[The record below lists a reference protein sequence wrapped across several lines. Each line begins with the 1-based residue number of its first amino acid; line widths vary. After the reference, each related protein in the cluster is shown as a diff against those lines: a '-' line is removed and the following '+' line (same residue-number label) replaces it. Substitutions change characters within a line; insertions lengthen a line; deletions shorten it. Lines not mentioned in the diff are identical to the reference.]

1 MKKRRVITALFF
13 MYIIVFRTY
22 DAILSL
28 SLNLSLIMA
37 MNSEL
42 VGLPRSLWTVYPKYE
57 LSTSTSPRSHA
68 TSMAWRMAR
77 STLDEVVEYFFRDG
91 WVENL
96 GHRIDNAGVL
106 DRHYN
111 GVAQIMISLYVS
123 RYADLMYYFG
133 YHKFKISVGHR
144 GVVCDDNA

>member
-1 MKKRRVITALFF
+1 MQLQNFVVRYQRTALKQYFEMKKRRVITALFF

-77 STLDEVVEYFFRDG
+77 STLDEVVEYFFAT
-91 WVENL
+91 
-96 GHRIDNAGVL
+96 AG
-106 DRHYN
+106 
-111 GVAQIMISLYVS
+111 
-123 RYADLMYYFG
+123 
-133 YHKFKISVGHR
+133 
-144 GVVCDDNA
+144 